1 MKNNNTWENF
11 LKPVVVLVVICLV
24 ASAALA
30 GTNQLTAPI
39 IAEQEAAAA
48 NAAYLEVLPEADGF
62 EEITD
67 FQSSNVTKALKATN
81 DAGWVIQAYGKGFGG
96 DVPAVVAF
104 DNEGTILKVKFM
116 ENSETAGFGQKLV
129 DPNDAD
135 GQKLAESFVGKQ
147 GNLETGDVDMIS
159 GVTVSSKAALD
170 AVNSAVNCFNEVA
183 LGQEATIE
191 VDTSAMTPE
200 EVRAML
206 APGATLTQ
214 IDAQEGTT
222 EVWQGDDGS
231 YVIYTEDMGWEYAPS
246 PMTVVTGFAADGT
259 ITGVWVDA
267 SSQTPGIGDQAAKAD
282 YLDQYK
288 GVLGEAGLD
297 GVDTV
302 SGATQST
309 RGVKKAV
316 RKAIQAYVALVPD
329 SPAATA
335 VAPEGGDESEAASEP
350 AAVETVT
357 LTEEDCKAVLP
368 EGEGFEVVGSTTSGV
383 QAAMK
388 AGNDAGWVI
397 QASAKGFADQ
407 VPVLVGIDA
416 NGAIVNV
423 KFLQNSETAGFGA
436 KLYEEGNAEAE
447 AFAGSFAGKSG
458 EVAIGDV
465 EAIAGATISSEAVV
479 EAVNTALSCY
489 NEVALGQA
497 PAAEEGA
504 EGGEGTDLSTMSA
517 EEARAAL
524 APGATLT
531 QIDAPEGLTEAWQGD
546 DGSYVLYAE
555 DKGYEYSTAPLNVA
569 VGFDANGAITGVWVD
584 VSGQTPGIGDKAA
597 DAEFLGQFTGITDE
611 AGLDGVDT
619 VASATQSTRGVKKAV
634 RKCIQAYAA
643 GLAS

>member
-1 MKNNNTWENF
+1 MKNNSTWENF
-11 LKPVVVLVVICLV
+11 LKPVVVLVVICIV

-39 IAEQEAAAA
+39 IKAQEEAAA

-96 DVPAVVAF
+96 DVPVVVAF
-104 DNEGTILKVKFM
+104 DSEGTILKVKFM
-116 ENSETAGFGQKLV
+116 ENSETAGFGQKLA
-129 DPNDAD
+129 DPADAD
-135 GQKLAESFVGKQ
+135 GQKLAESFVGKS
-147 GNLETGDVDMIS
+147 GTLEAGDVDMIS
-159 GVTVSSKAALD
+159 GVTVSSKAALS

-183 LGQEATIE
+183 LGQAAVVEEEQLTPDQALESMELTEIE
-191 VDTSAMTPE
+191 IPE
-200 EVRAML
+200 GL
-206 APGATLTQ
+206 TGAWET
-214 IDAQEGTT
+214 ANGTT
-222 EVWQGDDGS
+222 VLR
-231 YVIYTEDMGWEYAPS
+231 TEANGYEYETAPLD
-246 PMTVVTGFAADGT
+246 VLVELDADGN
-259 ITGVWVDA
+259 ILNVWVGTDG
-267 SSQTPGIGDQAAKAD
+267 QTAGIGDQAGGAE
-282 YLDQYK
+282 YLNQYK

-297 GVDTV
+297 GVDTI

-309 RGVKKAV
+309 RGVKKGV
-316 RKAIQAYVALVPD
+316 RKCIQAFVAMYPD
-329 SPAATA
+329 CAAATA
-335 VAPEGGDESEAASEP
+335 VAPEGGDAESEAASSE

-357 LTEEDCKAVLP
+357 LSDEACKAVLP
-368 EGEGFEVVGSTTSGV
+368 DATTFEAVESATSGV
-383 QAAMK
+383 QAAVK
-388 AGNDAGWVI
+388 ADTGWVI
-397 QASAKGFADQ
+397 QASAKGFGGQ
-407 VPVLVGIDA
+407 VPVIVGLDA
-416 NGAIVNV
+416 DGAIVGV
-423 KFLQNSETAGFGA
+423 SFPENSETAGYGA
-436 KLYEEGNAEAE
+436 QLYEEGNESAA
-447 AFAGSFAGKSG
+447 ALAASLVSKSG

-465 EAIAGATISSEAVV
+465 DTISGATISSKAVV

-497 PAAEEGA
+497 PAADEGS
-504 EGGEGTDLSTMSA
+504 EGTDLSSMSA

-531 QIDAPEGLTEAWQGD
+531 QITVPEGLTDAWQGD

-555 DKGYEYSTAPLNVA
+555 DKGYEYSTKPLNVA

-584 VSGQTPGIGDKAA
+584 VSGQTAGIGDQAA
-597 DAEFLGQFTGITDE
+597 GADYLGQYTGITDE

-619 VASATQSTRGVKKAV
+619 IAGATESTRGVKKAV

>member
-1 MKNNNTWENF
+1 MKNNSTWENF
-11 LKPVVVLVVICLV
+11 LKPVVVLVVICIV

-39 IAEQEAAAA
+39 IKAQEEAAA

-96 DVPAVVAF
+96 DVPVVVAF

-116 ENSETAGFGQKLV
+116 ENSETAGFGQKLA

-135 GQKLAESFVGKQ
+135 TQKLAASVEGQS
-147 GNLETGDVDMIS
+147 GNLEASDVDMIS
-159 GVTVSSKAALD
+159 GVTVSSKAAL
-170 AVNSAVNCFNEVA
+170 AAINSAINCFNEVA
-183 LGQEATIE
+183 LGQAAVVEE
-191 VDTSAMTPE
+191 ELLTPE
-200 EVRAML
+200 QQLEKMREHLDPEVNFTEIEIPEGL
-206 APGATLTQ
+206 TGA
-214 IDAQEGTT
+214 
-222 EVWQGDDGS
+222 WQSASGN
-231 YVIYTEDMGWEYAPS
+231 
-246 PMTVVTGFAADGT
+246 VVLR
-259 ITGVWVDA
+259 VDA
-267 SSQTPGIGDQAAKAD
+267 NGYEYETAPLDVMVEFDPDGNILNIWVGAEGQTAGIGDQAAGAEF
-282 YLDQYK
+282 LNQFK

-297 GVDTV
+297 SVDTI

-309 RGVKKAV
+309 RGVKKGV
-316 RKAIQAYVALVPD
+316 RKCIQAFVAMYPD
-329 SPAATA
+329 CAAATA
-335 VAPEGGDESEAASEP
+335 VAPEGGDAESEAASSE

-357 LTEEDCKAVLP
+357 LSDEACKAVLP
-368 EGEGFEVVGSTTSGV
+368 DATTFEAVESATSGV
-383 QAAMK
+383 QAAVK
-388 AGNDAGWVI
+388 ADTGWVI
-397 QASAKGFADQ
+397 QASAKGFGGQ
-407 VPVLVGIDA
+407 VPVIVGLDA
-416 NGAIVNV
+416 DGAIVGV
-423 KFLQNSETAGFGA
+423 SFPENSETAGYGA
-436 KLYEEGNAEAE
+436 QLYEEGNESAA
-447 AFAGSFAGKSG
+447 ALAASLVGKSG

-465 EAIAGATISSEAVV
+465 DAISGATISSKAVV

-497 PAAEEGA
+497 PAADEGS
-504 EGGEGTDLSTMSA
+504 EGTDLSSMSA

-531 QIDAPEGLTEAWQGD
+531 QITAPEGLTDAWQGD

-555 DKGYEYSTAPLNVA
+555 DKGYEYSTKPLNVA

-584 VSGQTPGIGDKAA
+584 VSGQTAGIGDQAA
-597 DAEFLGQFTGITDE
+597 SADYLGQYTGITDE

-619 VASATQSTRGVKKAV
+619 IAGATESTRGVKKAV